1 MSGKKNKKL
10 VDEAARE
17 RIRTDLEKTLLVEA
31 AAGTGKTTSLV
42 DRMMALL
49 GSGLCRVETL
59 AAVTFTRKAAGELRS
74 RFRLEIERELK
85 EAKGDEAGRLTL
97 ALSNL
102 ERCFIGT
109 IHSFCARLLRER
121 PVEAGVNVEFVKI
134 DEELDA
140 RIREKAWDE
149 FVARLYAAGAPLLDE
164 LDGLGLKTGDLA
176 GAFVDQFASYPD
188 VHEWPVE
195 EVELPDLGQVARRL
209 SEYVSHMERLI
220 LTFPAERGSDKLMAA
235 YERVARVFRQ
245 TPPDRAREV
254 MDLLM
259 RFRSNVR
266 LTQSNWPGG
275 KPQGKEEG
283 GNWKDFCEYVKPI
296 IARWRAKRYGVVIDV
311 LKKAKNIYDRMRG
324 EGGMLNFQDL
334 LMKAGNLLR
343 DRPHVRKYFRKRF
356 THILVD
362 EFQDTDPIQAEMMLF
377 LAAKNPKETDWT
389 KCAPVPGS
397 LFIVGDPKQSIYR
410 FRRADIVTYNHVKKI
425 IEESGGEVL
434 KLSSNFRTVE
444 PVADFVNA
452 VFESELPREANDY
465 SPEYVPLVAARP
477 DAQEEGPAGVE
488 TLAVP
493 KENTNAS
500 DIARYDA
507 ALIARKIRDCIDSG
521 CDVRRTSGR
530 DAEGAK
536 PGAAPGDFMIVT
548 WRKARLNYYAD
559 ALRELGIPCRV
570 TGGST
575 LNEVPELDLFSLCV
589 RAVTEPENPVALVA
603 VLRSE
608 LFGISDAALYAF
620 RRAGGKFNYAAPV
633 PGACTGEGMDFI
645 RDAFTRLKK
654 YAEWFSRRPMISAA
668 EKTAGDLGLF
678 AMAAAAPDSSI
689 AAGSFAKTFELLRA
703 ARGEITTV
711 AELADYLEKLAGAG
725 EIHDGLPAREP
736 GEDVVS
742 VMNLHQAKG
751 LEAPFVFLADPSGK
765 KKYPVSLHV
774 DRAEGEIR
782 GYLAIHAPGWG
793 YQVVGDLI
801 ACPLNWADSFEKTE
815 EEFKEAEEKRLMYV
829 AATRAGMSLT
839 ISQRGYRNGL
849 NPWKFFEPYLGDCPD
864 TEDPGKQE
872 APEIEKTV
880 LRSASVNKA
889 VSEIEKRWQEI
900 LEPTYEIV
908 SARKRLAGAVH
919 AELPAA
925 PDDEE
930 GRGIAWGSAI
940 HALLEARMENP
951 DSDLMPIAESALRE
965 NELSISLAKDAV
977 ETVDRAV
984 NSEIWKRAAASGRRF
999 AEIPYH
1005 VSLPEGVHKIERGVI
1020 DLVFREEKGWVIVD
1034 YKTDSVTEKNAA
1046 RRAEEYAPQLAAY
1059 AEAWERAVDEPV
1071 VETGIYFTSMDK
1083 YVKLEQ

>member
-1 MSGKKNKKL
+1 VSGKKNKKL
-10 VDEAARE
+10 VDEAARK
-17 RIRTDLEKTLLVEA
+17 RIRTELGKTLLVEA
-31 AAGTGKTTSLV
+31 AAGTGKTRSLV

-49 GSGLCRVETL
+49 KDGLCRVETL
-59 AAVTFTRKAAGELRS
+59 VAVTFTRKAAGELRS

-85 EAKGDEAGRLTL
+85 EVKGDEAERLTL

-121 PVEAGVNVEFVKI
+121 PVEAEVNVEFVKI
-134 DEELDA
+134 DEELDE

-149 FVARLYAAGAPLLDE
+149 FAAKLYAAGDPLLDE
-164 LDGLGLKTGDLA
+164 LDGLGLNTSDLA
-176 GAFVDQFASYPD
+176 GAFVGRFASYPD
-188 VHEWPVE
+188 VRDWPVG
-195 EVELPDLGQVARRL
+195 EVELPDLGEVARRL
-209 SEYVSHMERLI
+209 QEYVSHMERLI
-220 LTFPAERGSDKLMAA
+220 PTFPAERGTDKLMAA
-235 YERVARVFRQ
+235 YERIARVFGQ
-245 TPPDRAREV
+245 TPPEQAREV

-259 RFRSNVR
+259 RFRIK
-266 LTQSNWPGG
+266 LKPTQGSWPGG

-283 GNWKDFCEYVKPI
+283 RKWKSFCEYVEPI
-296 IARWRAKRYGVVIDV
+296 IALWRAKRYGVVIRV
-311 LKKAKNIYDRMRG
+311 LKKAKDIYDRMRD

-334 LMKAGNLLR
+334 LMKAGKLLR

-377 LAAKNPKETDWT
+377 LAAKDPEETDWT
-389 KCAPVPGS
+389 KCAPAPGS

-444 PVADFVNA
+444 PVTDFVNA
-452 VFESELPREANDY
+452 VFGNEFPEKATDH

-477 DAQEEGPAGVE
+477 DARAGGPAGVE

-493 KENTNAS
+493 AEHTNV
-500 DIARYDA
+500 DTIARYDA
-507 ALIARKIRDCIDSG
+507 GLIARKIRDLIDSG
-521 CDVRRTSGR
+521 VVVRRTSDRG
-530 DAEGAK
+530 AEGER
-536 PGAAPGDFMIVT
+536 PGVAPGDFMIVT

-559 ALRELGIPCRV
+559 ALRKLGIPCRV

-589 RAVTEPENPVALVA
+589 RAVAEPENPVALVA
-603 VLRSE
+603 VLRSG

-620 RRAGGKFNYAAPV
+620 KRAGGKFNYATPV
-633 PGACTGEGMDFI
+633 PDACKGEGPDFI
-645 RDAFTRLKK
+645 RDAFARLKK
-654 YAEWFSRRPMISAA
+654 YAKWFSSRPMISAA

-678 AMAAAAPDSSI
+678 AMTAAASDSSI

-725 EIHDGLPAREP
+725 EVHDGLPAREP
-736 GEDVVS
+736 GEDVVR

-765 KKYPVSLHV
+765 SKYPVSLHV
-774 DRAEGEIR
+774 DRAEGKIR
-782 GYLAIHAPGWG
+782 GYLAIHEPGWG
-793 YQVVGDLI
+793 YQPVGDLI
-801 ACPLNWADSFEKTE
+801 ACPLNWEDTLENE
-815 EEFKEAEEKRLMYV
+815 EREFSVAEEKRLMYV

-839 ISQRGYRNGL
+839 ISQRGNGNHR
-849 NPWKFFEPYLGDCPD
+849 NPWKFFHSYLGDYPD
-864 TEDPGKQE
+864 AEDPGKQK
-872 APEIEKTV
+872 APKIEETV
-880 LRSASVNKA
+880 LRIDSVRKA
-889 VSEIEKRWQEI
+889 ESKIEKQWQDI

-908 SARKRLAGAVH
+908 SARKRLAGA
-919 AELPAA
+919 ARAGLPAA
-925 PDDEE
+925 LEGAE

-951 DSDLMPIAESALRE
+951 GCDLMPLAESALRE
-965 NELSISLAKDAV
+965 NEISISLAKDAV
-977 ETVDRAV
+977 LTVDRAV

-999 AEIPYH
+999 VEIPYQ
-1005 VSLPEGVHKIERGVI
+1005 VPLPEGAHKIERGVI

-1034 YKTDSVTEKNAA
+1034 YKTDTVTEESAA
-1046 RRAEEYAPQLAAY
+1046 RHAEEYAPQLAAY
-1059 AEAWERAVDEPV
+1059 AEAWESAVGEPV
-1071 VETGIYFTSMDK
+1071 VETGIYFTGLDM
-1083 YVKLEQ
+1083 YVKLG